1 MPIHVVWDNPEKTI
15 VRLDYE
21 EPVSNWK
28 VYDDAVD
35 ESYALARSVN
45 HPVYVIHNA
54 GRVNMPKGS
63 AFPHIQRGVRL
74 TPPNVVYA
82 VPIVE
87 NMLARTILLI
97 ILKPLLGN
105 KIRPSASLKDAREM
119 VARDMAA
126 VQQAA

>member
-1 MPIHVVWDNPEKTI
+1 MPIHVMWDNPEKTI

-35 ESYALARSVN
+35 EAFTLARSVN
-45 HPVYVIHNA
+45 DMVYVIHNA
-54 GRVNMPKGS
+54 GKVNMPKGS

-74 TPPNVVYA
+74 TPPNVVYS

-105 KIRPSASLKDAREM
+105 KIRLAASLKDAREM
-119 VARDMAA
+119 VNRDMAMA
-126 VQQAA
+126 QKAA